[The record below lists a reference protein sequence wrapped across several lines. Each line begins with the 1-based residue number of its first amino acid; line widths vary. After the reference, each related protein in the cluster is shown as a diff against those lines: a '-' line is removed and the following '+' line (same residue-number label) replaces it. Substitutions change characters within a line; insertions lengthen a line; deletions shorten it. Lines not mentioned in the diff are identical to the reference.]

1 LSTPASKA
9 SAKSCW
15 EMMEEGKH
23 EARQAF
29 EDRSGKK
36 WCRRKRDELPAGAYQ
51 CHGTWPTGR
60 SKSTPDATI

>member
-1 LSTPASKA
+1 
-9 SAKSCW
+9 
-15 EMMEEGKH
+15 MMEEGKH

-29 EDRSGKK
+29 GDRSGKK

-51 CHGTWPTGR
+51 CHGSWPTAR